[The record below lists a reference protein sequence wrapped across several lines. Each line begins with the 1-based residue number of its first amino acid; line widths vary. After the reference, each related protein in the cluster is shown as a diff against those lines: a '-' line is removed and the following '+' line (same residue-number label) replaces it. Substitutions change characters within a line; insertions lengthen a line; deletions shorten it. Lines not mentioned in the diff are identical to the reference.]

1 MEIFVLSGV
10 TKIPVS
16 AILHI
21 ASEVRGKL
29 EHPHGWISLVNLQA
43 SLITKMLEDYLV
55 NWLDFLGESSGESD
69 HKNAGRLPGKLLH
82 N

>member
-43 SLITKMLEDYLV
+43 SLSNLQDVFVSGKLITKMLEDYLV
-55 NWLDFLGESSGESD
+55 NCCITE
-69 HKNAGRLPGKLLH
+69 N
-82 N
+82 